1 MSLAECPT
9 SVPTEVGLAA
19 LEIVGLEKAYG
30 GELALAGV
38 DLVVRPGEIHG
49 LLGANGAGKSTLVR
63 IVSGAEPP
71 SGGSVRVFGEL
82 LHSGLTSST
91 RRNDVAYIHQ
101 DRALAPDLTIA
112 DNIALSVGFKKRFG
126 FVDRR
131 GTVAQARE
139 AMKTVGLDVDP
150 RKLVSELS
158 IGEQTLV
165 AIARAL
171 ASSARLIL
179 LDEPT
184 ANLGTDEK
192 QSLLNRLVSMSRQG
206 VASLLITHS
215 LDEALQVCHR
225 ITVLRNGFVVGTK
238 AADHLQTDHIAEMMM
253 GRSVPLSIPDVA
265 KSSDGA
271 SPVAV
276 APETSAV
283 TVPRLVV
290 DQLHVPG
297 LGPVS
302 LSIAPG
308 EVLGITGLADSGHL
322 MFGEV
327 LMGVTPLLEGS
338 VAIDGVDF
346 RPTNVAAARKRGIGF
361 VPADRL
367 RDGLAPTMNLR
378 ENLFLDGLMPS
389 GRGSR
394 RAEVALARSILEKA
408 NVKPPN
414 PEAPLSTLSGGNM
427 QKVLIAKWLT
437 MNPQLLILSEPTVG
451 VDVGAR
457 SEIYALLD
465 EACRQGVSILLTSSD
480 AEEMVRLCDRALVMR
495 LGTVCAELT
504 RSNISAERLTALS
517 SSSPTNS
524 SPREKKNTR

>member
-1 MSLAECPT
+1 LSLAESPA
-9 SVPTEVGLAA
+9 SVSIEAGLAS

-38 DLVVRPGEIHG
+38 DLVVQPGEIHG

-82 LHSGLTSST
+82 LHSGFASST
-91 RRNDVAYIHQ
+91 RQNDVAYIHQ

-112 DNIALSVGFKKRFG
+112 DNIALSVGFVKRFG

-131 GTVAQARE
+131 GTIAQARE
-139 AMKTVGLDVDP
+139 ALKTVGLDVDP

-184 ANLGTDEK
+184 ANLGTQEK

-238 AADHLQTDHIAEMMM
+238 AADQLQTDDIAEMMM
-253 GRSVPLSIPDVA
+253 GRSVRASFPNVSKSGDSGDVA
-265 KSSDGA
+265 
-271 SPVAV
+271 AV
-276 APETSAV
+276 APATSAV
-283 TVPRLVV
+283 AVPRLFV
-290 DQLHVPG
+290 DQLHAPG

-302 LSIAPG
+302 FSIVPG

-327 LMGVTPLLEGS
+327 MMGVAPLLEGS
-338 VAIDGVDF
+338 FAIDGEAY
-346 RPTNVAAARKRGIGF
+346 RPTNVAAARNRGIGF

-367 RDGLAPTMNLR
+367 RDGLASMMNLR
-378 ENLFLDGLMPS
+378 ENLFLDGVMPN

-408 NVKPPN
+408 NVKPLN
-414 PEAPLSTLSGGNM
+414 PEASLSTLSGGNM

-437 MNPQLLILSEPTVG
+437 MKPQLLILSEPTVG

-457 SEIYALLD
+457 TEIYSLLE
-465 EACRQGVSILLTSSD
+465 EACRQGMSVLLTSSD
-480 AEEMVRLCDRALVMR
+480 TEEIVRLCDRALVMR

-524 SPREKKNTR
+524 SRPEKEDVL